1 MYDKL
6 RMKIEKN
13 TIVSLRYK
21 LTDAQNN
28 VIEEPDSPMMY
39 LHGGYEGTFPK
50 IEALLDGQEIGYE
63 ATIQLEPNE
72 AFGEYDPELLK
83 IEPRARFPE
92 PLEVGM
98 QFEGV
103 PDVDGES
110 EEEAQAADAQED
122 EDAEAEP
129 LIYTVTDVAD
139 NQVVLDGNHP
149 LAGMA
154 LRFWVQ
160 VEGVRAATEEEI
172 ENRHPEGGENFT
184 FGMPN
189 DAEDDDEEEFL
200 EKALGL
206 QGHVSRTLHW
216 LLFKPFFNSAKIS
229 FCFCAVA
236 NISRSITK
244 LGKCFF

>member
-1 MYDKL
+1 MFDRF

-28 VIEEPDSPMMY
+28 VIEEPDSPMVY

-50 IEALLDGQEIGYE
+50 IETLLDGQDIGYE
-63 ATIQLEPNE
+63 ASIQLEPSE

-83 IEPRARFPE
+83 IEPRTRFPE

-98 QFEGV
+98 QFEGI
-103 PDVDGES
+103 PDADEES
-110 EEEAQAADAQED
+110 ASAQEPD
-122 EDAEAEP
+122 SDDEP

-139 NQVVLDGNHP
+139 SQVVLDGNHP

-160 VEGVRAATEEEI
+160 VEDVRAASEEEI
-172 ENRHPEGGENFT
+172 QNRHPEGGESFT

-189 DAEDDDEEEFL
+189 DDGDDDDGEEFPG
-200 EKALGL
+200 ATVG
-206 QGHVSRTLHW
+206 SSSTNPRTLH
-216 LLFKPFFNSAKIS
+216 
-229 FCFCAVA
+229 
-236 NISRSITK
+236 
-244 LGKCFF
+244 

>member
-28 VIEEPDSPMMY
+28 IIEEPDTPMVY

-50 IEALLDGQEIGYE
+50 IESLLDGQDVGYE

-83 IEPRARFPE
+83 IEPRTRFPE

-103 PDVDGES
+103 PDAQDES
-110 EEEAQAADAQED
+110 EQLSGSTDD
-122 EDAEAEP
+122 EDEP

-160 VEGVRAATEEEI
+160 VQDVRAATDEEI
-172 ENRHPEGGENFT
+172 ENRHPEGAENFA
-184 FGMPN
+184 FGMPDS
-189 DAEDDDEEEFL
+189 DADEEDFL
-200 EKALGL
+200 EKALGAA
-206 QGHVSRTLHW
+206 QAPRTLH
-216 LLFKPFFNSAKIS
+216 
-229 FCFCAVA
+229 
-236 NISRSITK
+236 
-244 LGKCFF
+244 

>member
-1 MYDKL
+1 MFDRF

-28 VIEEPDSPMMY
+28 VIEEPDSPMVY

-50 IEALLDGQEIGYE
+50 IETLLDGQDIGYE
-63 ATIQLEPNE
+63 ATIQLEPSE

-83 IEPRARFPE
+83 IEPRTRFPE

-98 QFEGV
+98 QFEGI
-103 PDVDGES
+103 PDADEES
-110 EEEAQAADAQED
+110 VAAEDAAD
-122 EDAEAEP
+122 EP

-139 NQVVLDGNHP
+139 SQVVLDGNHP

-154 LRFWVQ
+154 LRFWVL
-160 VEGVRAATEEEI
+160 VEDIRTATDDEI
-172 ENRHPEGGENFT
+172 QNRYPKGGESFT

-189 DAEDDDEEEFL
+189 DDEEDADEEAFSGTT
-200 EKALGL
+200 LG
-206 QGHVSRTLHW
+206 STRPNPRTLH
-216 LLFKPFFNSAKIS
+216 
-229 FCFCAVA
+229 
-236 NISRSITK
+236 
-244 LGKCFF
+244 

>member
-1 MYDKL
+1 MFDKF

-28 VIEEPDSPMMY
+28 VIEEPDSPMVY

-50 IEALLDGQEIGYE
+50 IETLLDGQDVGYE

-72 AFGEYDPELLK
+72 AFGDYDPELLK
-83 IEPRARFPE
+83 IEPRTRFPE

-103 PDVDGES
+103 PDAEEDVAVD
-110 EEEAQAADAQED
+110 DPED
-122 EDAEAEP
+122 DEP

-160 VEGVRAATEEEI
+160 VEDVRAATDDEI
-172 ENRHPEGGENFT
+172 DNRHPEGGESFS

-189 DAEDDDEEEFL
+189 DNDDDDEEFPGT
-200 EKALGL
+200 ALG
-206 QGHVSRTLHW
+206 GNNPGPRTLH
-216 LLFKPFFNSAKIS
+216 
-229 FCFCAVA
+229 
-236 NISRSITK
+236 
-244 LGKCFF
+244 

>member
-1 MYDKL
+1 
-6 RMKIEKN
+6 MKIEKN
-13 TIVSLRYK
+13 TVVSLRYK

-28 VIEEPDSPMMY
+28 IIEEPDSPMVY

-50 IEALLDGQEIGYE
+50 IETLLDGQDVGYE
-63 ATIQLEPNE
+63 ASIQLEPAE

-103 PDVDGES
+103 PDEEGETDL
-110 EEEAQAADAQED
+110 EDD
-122 EDAEAEP
+122 EDEP

-139 NQVVLDGNHP
+139 SQVVLDGNHP

-160 VEGVRAATEEEI
+160 VEDVRVATDEEI
-172 ENRHPEGGENFT
+172 ENRHPDGAQAFA
-184 FGMPN
+184 FGMP
-189 DAEDDDEEEFL
+189 DDSDEGDDDFIGGI
-200 EKALGL
+200 AGP
-206 QGHVSRTLHW
+206 GGSSPTLH
-216 LLFKPFFNSAKIS
+216 
-229 FCFCAVA
+229 
-236 NISRSITK
+236 
-244 LGKCFF
+244 

>member
-1 MYDKL
+1 MLNEL

-13 TIVSLRYK
+13 TVVSLRYK

-28 VIEEPDSPMMY
+28 IIEEPDSPMVY

-50 IEALLDGQEIGYE
+50 IETLLDGQDVGYE
-63 ATIQLEPNE
+63 ASIQLEPSE

-103 PDVDGES
+103 PDS
-110 EEEAQAADAQED
+110 ED
-122 EDAEAEP
+122 EGDSADVDDEP

-139 NQVVLDGNHP
+139 SQVVLDGNHP

-160 VEGVRAATEEEI
+160 VEDIRAATDEEI
-172 ENRHPEGGENFT
+172 ENRHPEGGEAFA
-184 FGMPN
+184 FGMP
-189 DAEDDDEEEFL
+189 DDSDDGDDEFT
-200 EKALGL
+200 GDISNP
-206 QGHVSRTLHW
+206 GSSSPTLH
-216 LLFKPFFNSAKIS
+216 
-229 FCFCAVA
+229 
-236 NISRSITK
+236 
-244 LGKCFF
+244 

>member
-1 MYDKL
+1 MFDRFRK
-6 RMKIEKN
+6 KKKKN

-28 VIEEPDSPMMY
+28 VIEEPDSPMVY

-50 IEALLDGQEIGYE
+50 IETLLDGQDIGYE
-63 ATIQLEPNE
+63 ATIQLEPSE

-83 IEPRARFPE
+83 IEPRTRFPE

-103 PDVDGES
+103 PDADQES
-110 EEEAQAADAQED
+110 EEAEEADSD
-122 EDAEAEP
+122 DEP

-160 VEGVRAATEEEI
+160 VEDVRAATEDEI
-172 ENRHPEGGENFT
+172 QNRHPEGGESFT

-189 DAEDDDEEEFL
+189 EDDAEEEEFPGN
-200 EKALGL
+200 ALG
-206 QGHVSRTLHW
+206 SSSTNPRTLH
-216 LLFKPFFNSAKIS
+216 
-229 FCFCAVA
+229 
-236 NISRSITK
+236 
-244 LGKCFF
+244 

>member
-1 MYDKL
+1 MFDEF
-6 RMKIEKN
+6 RMKIAKN

-28 VIEEPDSPMMY
+28 VIEEPDSPMVY
-39 LHGGYEGTFPK
+39 LHGGYDGTFPK
-50 IEALLDGQEIGYE
+50 IETMLDGQDVGYE

-72 AFGEYDPELLK
+72 AFGDYDPELLK
-83 IEPRARFPE
+83 IEPRVRFPE

-103 PDVDGES
+103 PEA
-110 EEEAQAADAQED
+110 EAQEGAEAASLAAEVDDGD
-122 EDAEAEP
+122 EDT

-160 VEGVRAATEEEI
+160 VEDIREATRNEI
-172 ENRHPEGGENFT
+172 ENGHPEGAESFI

-189 DAEDDDEEEFL
+189 DQDGDDEEDL
-200 EKALGL
+200 DGL
-206 QGHVSRTLHW
+206 LDNSTLNNPNPRTLH
-216 LLFKPFFNSAKIS
+216 
-229 FCFCAVA
+229 
-236 NISRSITK
+236 
-244 LGKCFF
+244 

>member
-1 MYDKL
+1 MLDRF

-28 VIEEPDSPMMY
+28 VIEEPDSPMVY

-50 IEALLDGQEIGYE
+50 IETLLDGQDIGYE
-63 ATIQLEPNE
+63 ATIQLEPSE

-83 IEPRARFPE
+83 IEPRTRFPE
-92 PLEVGM
+92 PLEIGM
-98 QFEGV
+98 QFEGI
-103 PDVDGES
+103 PDADEES
-110 EEEAQAADAQED
+110 GTLQEPD
-122 EDAEAEP
+122 SDDEP

-139 NQVVLDGNHP
+139 SQVVLDGNHP

-160 VEGVRAATEEEI
+160 VEDIRAATEDEI
-172 ENRHPEGGENFT
+172 QNRHPEGGESFT

-189 DAEDDDEEEFL
+189 DDGDDANEEEFPSTS
-200 EKALGL
+200 LG
-206 QGHVSRTLHW
+206 STSSNPRTLH
-216 LLFKPFFNSAKIS
+216 
-229 FCFCAVA
+229 
-236 NISRSITK
+236 
-244 LGKCFF
+244 

>member
-28 VIEEPDSPMMY
+28 VIEEPDSPMVY
-39 LHGGYEGTFPK
+39 LHGGYDGTFPK
-50 IEALLDGQEIGYE
+50 IESLLDGQDIGYE

-103 PDVDGES
+103 PD
-110 EEEAQAADAQED
+110 ADAS
-122 EDAEAEP
+122 AENELDNLAANADDSDDEP

-139 NQVVLDGNHP
+139 SQVVLDGNHP

-160 VEGVRAATEEEI
+160 VEDVRAATEDEI

-189 DAEDDDEEEFL
+189 DDADDEEDFL
-200 EKALGL
+200 EQALGL
-206 QGHVSRTLHW
+206 QGQAPRTLH
-216 LLFKPFFNSAKIS
+216 
-229 FCFCAVA
+229 
-236 NISRSITK
+236 
-244 LGKCFF
+244 

>member
-1 MYDKL
+1 
-6 RMKIEKN
+6 MKIEKN

-28 VIEEPDSPMMY
+28 VIEEPDSPMVY

-50 IEALLDGQEIGYE
+50 IETLLDGQDIGYE
-63 ATIQLEPNE
+63 ATIQLEPSE

-83 IEPRARFPE
+83 IEPRTRFPE

-103 PDVDGES
+103 PDADQES
-110 EEEAQAADAQED
+110 EEAEEADSD
-122 EDAEAEP
+122 EEP

-160 VEGVRAATEEEI
+160 VEDVRAATEDEI
-172 ENRHPEGGENFT
+172 QNRHPEGGESFT

-189 DAEDDDEEEFL
+189 EEDAEEEEFPGN
-200 EKALGL
+200 ALG
-206 QGHVSRTLHW
+206 SSSTNPRTLH
-216 LLFKPFFNSAKIS
+216 
-229 FCFCAVA
+229 
-236 NISRSITK
+236 
-244 LGKCFF
+244 

>member
-1 MYDKL
+1 MLNEL

-13 TIVSLRYK
+13 TVVSLRYK

-28 VIEEPDSPMMY
+28 IIEEPDLPMVY

-50 IEALLDGQEIGYE
+50 IETLLDGQNLGYE
-63 ATIQLEPNE
+63 ASIQLEPSE

-92 PLEVGM
+92 PLEIGM

-103 PDVDGES
+103 PDA
-110 EEEAQAADAQED
+110 EEEDDPD
-122 EDAEAEP
+122 EVDDDP

-139 NQVVLDGNHP
+139 SQVVLDGNHP

-160 VEGVRAATEEEI
+160 VEDIRAATDQEI
-172 ENRHPEGGENFT
+172 ENRYPEGAEAFA

-189 DAEDDDEEEFL
+189 DNLDDADDSDDGEDEL
-200 EKALGL
+200 TG
-206 QGHVSRTLHW
+206 SSTPTLH
-216 LLFKPFFNSAKIS
+216 
-229 FCFCAVA
+229 
-236 NISRSITK
+236 
-244 LGKCFF
+244 

>member
-28 VIEEPDSPMMY
+28 VIEEPDSPMVY

-50 IEALLDGQEIGYE
+50 IESLLDGQDVGYE
-63 ATIQLEPNE
+63 ATIQWEPNE
-72 AFGEYDPELLK
+72 AFGEYDPEVLK
-83 IEPRARFPE
+83 IEPRTRFPE

-103 PDVDGES
+103 PDSDADEES
-110 EEEAQAADAQED
+110 EDISASADD
-122 EDAEAEP
+122 SDDADDEP

-160 VEGVRAATEEEI
+160 VEDVRAATEDEI
-172 ENRHPEGGENFT
+172 ENRHPEGGENFS

-189 DAEDDDEEEFL
+189 EDSDDADEEDYL
-200 EKALGL
+200 EQALGL
-206 QGHVSRTLHW
+206 QGQAPRTLH
-216 LLFKPFFNSAKIS
+216 
-229 FCFCAVA
+229 
-236 NISRSITK
+236 
-244 LGKCFF
+244 

>member
-1 MYDKL
+1 MLNEL

-13 TIVSLRYK
+13 TVVSLRYK

-28 VIEEPDSPMMY
+28 IIEEPDSPMVY

-50 IEALLDGQEIGYE
+50 IENLLDGQDLGYE
-63 ATIQLEPNE
+63 ASIQLEPSE

-83 IEPRARFPE
+83 IEPRTRFPE

-103 PDVDGES
+103 PDA
-110 EEEAQAADAQED
+110 EEE
-122 EDAEAEP
+122 EDADEVDDEP

-139 NQVVLDGNHP
+139 SQVVLDGNHP

-160 VEGVRAATEEEI
+160 VEDIRAATDEEI
-172 ENRHPEGGENFT
+172 ENRHPEGAEAFA
-184 FGMPN
+184 FGMPG
-189 DAEDDDEEEFL
+189 DESDESDDEFISGISN
-200 EKALGL
+200 AGD
-206 QGHVSRTLHW
+206 SSPTLH
-216 LLFKPFFNSAKIS
+216 
-229 FCFCAVA
+229 
-236 NISRSITK
+236 
-244 LGKCFF
+244 

>member
-1 MYDKL
+1 MFDRF

-28 VIEEPDSPMMY
+28 VIEEPDSPMVY

-50 IEALLDGQEIGYE
+50 IESLLDGQDIGYE
-63 ATIQLEPNE
+63 TTVQLEPSE

-83 IEPRARFPE
+83 IEPRTRFPE
-92 PLEVGM
+92 PLEIGM

-103 PDVDGES
+103 PDADEELEVADES
-110 EEEAQAADAQED
+110 DSD
-122 EDAEAEP
+122 DEP

-139 NQVVLDGNHP
+139 SQVVLDGNHP

-160 VEGVRAATEEEI
+160 VEDVRAATEDEI
-172 ENRHPEGGENFT
+172 QNRHPEGGESFT

-189 DAEDDDEEEFL
+189 DDGEDAEEEEFL
-200 EKALGL
+200 SSTLGL
-206 QGHVSRTLHW
+206 RTSNPRTLH
-216 LLFKPFFNSAKIS
+216 
-229 FCFCAVA
+229 
-236 NISRSITK
+236 
-244 LGKCFF
+244 

>member
-1 MYDKL
+1 MSNEL

-13 TIVSLRYK
+13 TVVSLRYK

-28 VIEEPDSPMMY
+28 IIEEPDSPMVY

-50 IEALLDGQEIGYE
+50 IETLLDGQDVGYE
-63 ATIQLEPNE
+63 ASIQLEPSE

-103 PDVDGES
+103 PDAEDEGDS
-110 EEEAQAADAQED
+110 ADAD
-122 EDAEAEP
+122 DEP

-139 NQVVLDGNHP
+139 SQVVLDGNHP

-160 VEGVRAATEEEI
+160 VEDIRAATDEEI
-172 ENRHPEGGENFT
+172 ENRHPEGGEAFA
-184 FGMPN
+184 FGMP
-189 DAEDDDEEEFL
+189 DDSDDGDDEF
-200 EKALGL
+200 ADD
-206 QGHVSRTLHW
+206 VSNAGGSSPTLH
-216 LLFKPFFNSAKIS
+216 
-229 FCFCAVA
+229 
-236 NISRSITK
+236 
-244 LGKCFF
+244 

>member
-1 MYDKL
+1 
-6 RMKIEKN
+6 MKIEKN

-28 VIEEPDSPMMY
+28 VIEEPDTPMVY

-50 IEALLDGQEIGYE
+50 IESLLDGQDVGYE

-103 PDVDGES
+103 PDSAADDES
-110 EEEAQAADAQED
+110 ELGAAAD
-122 EDAEAEP
+122 DADDADDADAEP

-160 VEGVRAATEEEI
+160 VEDVRAATDEEI
-172 ENRHPEGGENFT
+172 ENRHPEGAENFT

-189 DAEDDDEEEFL
+189 DDDDEEDFL
-200 EKALGL
+200 EKALSL
-206 QGHVSRTLHW
+206 QSQTPRTLH
-216 LLFKPFFNSAKIS
+216 
-229 FCFCAVA
+229 
-236 NISRSITK
+236 
-244 LGKCFF
+244 

>member
-28 VIEEPDSPMMY
+28 VIEEPDSPMVY

-50 IEALLDGQEIGYE
+50 IESLLDGQDIGYE

-83 IEPRARFPE
+83 IEPRSRFPE

-103 PDVDGES
+103 LDS
-110 EEEAQAADAQED
+110 EEEAGDVGASTDDADD
-122 EDAEAEP
+122 EP

-160 VEGVRAATEEEI
+160 VEDVRAATDEEI

-184 FGMPN
+184 FGMPDD
-189 DAEDDDEEEFL
+189 DADDEEDFL
-200 EKALGL
+200 EKALEL
-206 QGHVSRTLHW
+206 RSQTPRTLH
-216 LLFKPFFNSAKIS
+216 
-229 FCFCAVA
+229 
-236 NISRSITK
+236 
-244 LGKCFF
+244 

>member
-1 MYDKL
+1 
-6 RMKIEKN
+6 MKIEKN
-13 TIVSLRYK
+13 TVVSLRYK

-28 VIEEPDSPMMY
+28 IIEEPDAPMVY

-50 IEALLDGQEIGYE
+50 IETLLDGQDLGYE
-63 ATIQLEPNE
+63 ASIQLEPSE

-103 PDVDGES
+103 PDA
-110 EEEAQAADAQED
+110 EEEGGAGD
-122 EDAEAEP
+122 EDDDP

-139 NQVVLDGNHP
+139 SQVVLDGNHP

-160 VEGVRAATEEEI
+160 VEGVRTATDEEI
-172 ENRHPEGGENFT
+172 ENRYPEGGEAFA
-184 FGMPN
+184 FGMPG
-189 DAEDDDEEEFL
+189 DESDDGDDES
-200 EKALGL
+200 AGDTSSA
-206 QGHVSRTLHW
+206 GTSSPTLH
-216 LLFKPFFNSAKIS
+216 
-229 FCFCAVA
+229 
-236 NISRSITK
+236 
-244 LGKCFF
+244 

>member
-1 MYDKL
+1 MLNEL

-13 TIVSLRYK
+13 TVVSLRYK

-28 VIEEPDSPMMY
+28 IIEEPDSPMVY

-50 IEALLDGQEIGYE
+50 IETLLDGQNLGYE
-63 ATIQLEPNE
+63 ASIQLEPSE

-92 PLEVGM
+92 PLEIGM

-103 PDVDGES
+103 PDA
-110 EEEAQAADAQED
+110 EEEDD
-122 EDAEAEP
+122 PAEVDDDP

-139 NQVVLDGNHP
+139 SQVVLDGNHP

-160 VEGVRAATEEEI
+160 VEDIRAATDQEI
-172 ENRHPEGGENFT
+172 ENRYPEGAEAFA

-189 DAEDDDEEEFL
+189 AHVDDADDSDDGEDEL
-200 EKALGL
+200 TG
-206 QGHVSRTLHW
+206 SSTPTLH
-216 LLFKPFFNSAKIS
+216 
-229 FCFCAVA
+229 
-236 NISRSITK
+236 
-244 LGKCFF
+244 

>member
-1 MYDKL
+1 MLDEL
-6 RMKIEKN
+6 RMKIDKD
-13 TIVSLRYK
+13 TVVSLRYK

-28 VIEEPDSPMMY
+28 IIEEPDSPMVY

-50 IEALLDGQEIGYE
+50 IETMLNGQDVGYE
-63 ATIQLEPNE
+63 ASIQLEPSE

-103 PDVDGES
+103 PDA
-110 EEEAQAADAQED
+110 EEGNDPLD
-122 EDAEAEP
+122 IDTDDEP

-139 NQVVLDGNHP
+139 SQVVLDGNHP

-160 VEGVRAATEEEI
+160 VEDVRAATDEEI
-172 ENRHPEGGENFT
+172 ENRHPEGGEGFA
-184 FGMPN
+184 FGMP
-189 DAEDDDEEEFL
+189 DESGDGDDEFI
-200 EKALGL
+200 G
-206 QGHVSRTLHW
+206 GISNPGGSSPTLH
-216 LLFKPFFNSAKIS
+216 
-229 FCFCAVA
+229 
-236 NISRSITK
+236 
-244 LGKCFF
+244 

>member
-1 MYDKL
+1 MFDKF

-28 VIEEPDSPMMY
+28 VIEEPDSPMVY

-50 IEALLDGQEIGYE
+50 IETLLDGQDIGYE

-83 IEPRARFPE
+83 IEPRTRFPE

-103 PDVDGES
+103 PDAE
-110 EEEAQAADAQED
+110 
-122 EDAEAEP
+122 EDAAIDDPEDDEP

-139 NQVVLDGNHP
+139 SQVVLDGNHP

-160 VEGVRAATEEEI
+160 VEDVRAATDDEI
-172 ENRHPEGGENFT
+172 ENRHPEGAESFS

-189 DAEDDDEEEFL
+189 DDADDEDEEFPGG
-200 EKALGL
+200 ASGGDSLGP
-206 QGHVSRTLHW
+206 RTLH
-216 LLFKPFFNSAKIS
+216 
-229 FCFCAVA
+229 
-236 NISRSITK
+236 
-244 LGKCFF
+244 

>member
-1 MYDKL
+1 
-6 RMKIEKN
+6 MKIEKN
-13 TIVSLRYK
+13 TVVSLRYK

-28 VIEEPDSPMMY
+28 IIEEPDSPMVY

-50 IEALLDGQEIGYE
+50 IETLLDGQDVGYE
-63 ATIQLEPNE
+63 ASIQLEPAE

-103 PDVDGES
+103 PDDEGETDS
-110 EEEAQAADAQED
+110 ADD
-122 EDAEAEP
+122 EDEP

-139 NQVVLDGNHP
+139 SQVVLDGNHP

-160 VEGVRAATEEEI
+160 VEDVRVATDEEI
-172 ENRHPEGGENFT
+172 ENRHPDGAQAFA
-184 FGMPN
+184 FGMP
-189 DAEDDDEEEFL
+189 DESDDSDDDFI
-200 EKALGL
+200 G
-206 QGHVSRTLHW
+206 GITGPSGSSPTLH
-216 LLFKPFFNSAKIS
+216 
-229 FCFCAVA
+229 
-236 NISRSITK
+236 
-244 LGKCFF
+244 

>member
-1 MYDKL
+1 
-6 RMKIEKN
+6 MKIEKN

-28 VIEEPDSPMMY
+28 VIEEPDSPMVY

-50 IEALLDGQEIGYE
+50 IETLLDGQDVGYE

-83 IEPRARFPE
+83 IEPRTRFPE

-103 PDVDGES
+103 PDAEDD
-110 EEEAQAADAQED
+110 AAAD
-122 EDAEAEP
+122 DADDEP

-160 VEGVRAATEEEI
+160 VEDVRAATDDEI
-172 ENRHPEGGENFT
+172 ENRHPEGGESFS

-189 DAEDDDEEEFL
+189 DDGDDDEEFPGGV
-200 EKALGL
+200 LGSNDA
-206 QGHVSRTLHW
+206 GPHTLH
-216 LLFKPFFNSAKIS
+216 
-229 FCFCAVA
+229 
-236 NISRSITK
+236 
-244 LGKCFF
+244 

>member
-1 MYDKL
+1 
-6 RMKIEKN
+6 MKIEKN

-28 VIEEPDSPMMY
+28 VIEEPDSPMVY

-50 IEALLDGQEIGYE
+50 IETLLDGQDIGYE

-83 IEPRARFPE
+83 IEPRTRFPE

-98 QFEGV
+98 QFEGI
-103 PDVDGES
+103 PDADEES
-110 EEEAQAADAQED
+110 DTADES
-122 EDAEAEP
+122 DADDEP

-160 VEGVRAATEEEI
+160 VEDVRAATENEI
-172 ENRHPEGGENFT
+172 QNRLPEGGEGFT

-189 DAEDDDEEEFL
+189 DDGDDADEDEFSGTT
-200 EKALGL
+200 LG
-206 QGHVSRTLHW
+206 SSTTNPRTLH
-216 LLFKPFFNSAKIS
+216 
-229 FCFCAVA
+229 
-236 NISRSITK
+236 
-244 LGKCFF
+244 